1 MEMIFGLPGSGK
13 TTLLTKKA
21 IKALKK
27 GEYKGLPVERVY
39 TNWAV
44 NYPGIYQLNWDK
56 IGYEQYEKCLILI
69 DEISLFCDN
78 RSWKENLDKAKMA
91 FFKLYRHYRAQI
103 IVCSQS
109 YDDADKKIRSLADE
123 YYQITP
129 CPFGFSLVRAIK
141 REQTINGKIDDSY
154 YLHGFG
160 SFVFRPRY
168 YKYFDS
174 YSAPTLKP
182 NTSEPWVSERPPVGR
197 KTDANR

>member
-13 TTLLTKKA
+13 TTYLTKKA

-27 GEYKGLPVERVY
+27 GNYKGMPVERVY

-44 NYPGIYQLNWDK
+44 NYPGIYRLNWDK
-56 IGYEQYEKCLILI
+56 LGYEQYEKCLILI
-69 DEISLFCDN
+69 DEISLFCDS
-78 RSWKENLDKAKMA
+78 RKWKDNLDKAKMA
-91 FFKLYRHYRAQI
+91 FFKLYRHYRTQI

-129 CPFGFSLVRAIK
+129 CPFGLSRVRSIS
-141 REQTINGKIDDSY
+141 REQVVYGKIDEGY
-154 YLHGFG
+154 YLRGFG
-160 SFVFRPRY
+160 SWIFRPRY

-174 YSAPTLKP
+174 YEAPQLSP
-182 NTSEPWVSERPPVGR
+182 NTATPWILPVEPDTNSSE
-197 KTDANR
+197 